1 MKGVVYP
8 DVELEVPDFVAR
20 AEEILEEE
28 RLIAE
33 AQRLAAE
40 EERRMLLNRT
50 PVVILK
56 PSQIARKERA
66 AKRKQLRAHN
76 IDDLP
81 AWFVNPL
88 GEMDEEEEQEVEA
101 AAAQQAALDEAHR
114 LEQEQKA
121 QQIAKHQ
128 EALKMLKRKIVA
140 PKKRVA
146 HRQRK

>member
-8 DVELEVPDFVAR
+8 DVEIEVPDFFAR
-20 AEEILEEE
+20 AEEILEAE
-28 RLIAE
+28 IFAAE
-33 AQRLAAE
+33 AARLAAE
-40 EERRMLLNRT
+40 KERIRILNST

-56 PSQIARKERA
+56 PSQIAKKERA

-81 AWFVNPL
+81 AWFVDPL
-88 GEMDEEEEQEVEA
+88 GEDEEEQKIEA
-101 AAAQQAALDEAHR
+101 AAAEQAAFAEAHR
-114 LEQEQKA
+114 LEQELKA

-128 EALKMLKRKIVA
+128 EALKMLKRKIA